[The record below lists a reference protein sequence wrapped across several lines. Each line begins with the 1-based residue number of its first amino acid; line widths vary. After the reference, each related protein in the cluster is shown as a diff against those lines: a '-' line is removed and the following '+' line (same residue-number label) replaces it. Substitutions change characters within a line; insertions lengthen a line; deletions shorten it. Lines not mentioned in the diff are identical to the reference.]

1 MPKSRIAGSHG
12 VLSHSVVSDS
22 VIPWMVAYQAL
33 LSMGTLQARI
43 LDWVAMPSS
52 MKSSQPMDW
61 TQISCITGGF
71 FIIWAAREAYRI
83 HQGSY
88 GSSVFSFL
96 RNLPTV
102 LHSGCTNLHSHQ
114 QCRRVSFSPYPLQH
128 LLFFDDSHSNL
139 CEVTPQCSFD
149 LPFLPGESQGWG
161 SLVGCCLWGHTESD
175 TTEVT

>member
-114 QCRRVSFSPYPLQH
+114 QCRRVPFSPHPLQH
-128 LLFFDDSHSNL
+128 LLF
-139 CEVTPQCSFD
+139 VG
-149 LPFLPGESQGWG
+149 FLMIAILTGVNWYFILVLICITLIMTNCRGPAPVDPGWFEAG
-161 SLVGCCLWGHTESD
+161 TA
-175 TTEVT
+175 